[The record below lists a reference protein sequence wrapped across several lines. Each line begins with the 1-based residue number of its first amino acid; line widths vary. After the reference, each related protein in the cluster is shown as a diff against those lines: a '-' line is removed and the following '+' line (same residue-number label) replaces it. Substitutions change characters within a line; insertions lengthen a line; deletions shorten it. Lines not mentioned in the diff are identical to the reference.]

1 MPGKILN
8 YGSSNIDETF
18 SVPHICFEGE
28 TLSATGY
35 AVRAGGKGV
44 NQSTALVKAGGQVYH
59 AGNFGNDA
67 VWIRDLMK
75 DIGIDMSFANI
86 KENEKNGRALIQVST
101 ETGDNC
107 IVLFPGTNGT
117 YTAEEAA
124 PVFEHF
130 GPGDWLVQ
138 QNEISQGGA
147 IMRLAAEKGLSILF
161 NPAPLT
167 KGVLTEFPFDKVN
180 ILIVNE
186 CEAEALYQE
195 LGGKE
200 KLSELALATKLLD
213 QFDAMQGV
221 VVTLGGEGVIAKF
234 RNQGQ
239 VKEFKVASRKV
250 DVKDTTGAGDTFV
263 GYFLAAFVRAEKEEY
278 FKRVELA
285 LNEANVASSI
295 AVQREGTMQSV
306 PSLEEVKECM
316 K

>member
-1 MPGKILN
+1 M
-8 YGSSNIDETF
+8 
-18 SVPHICFEGE
+18 
-28 TLSATGY
+28 
-35 AVRAGGKGV
+35 
-44 NQSTALVKAGGQVYH
+44 
-59 AGNFGNDA
+59 
-67 VWIRDLMK
+67 
-75 DIGIDMSFANI
+75 
-86 KENEKNGRALIQVST
+86 
-101 ETGDNC
+101 
-107 IVLFPGTNGT
+107 
-117 YTAEEAA
+117 
-124 PVFEHF
+124 FEHF

-147 IMRLAAEKGLSILF
+147 IMRLGAEKGLSILF

-213 QFDAMQGV
+213 QFNAMQGV

-263 GYFLAAFVRAEKEEY
+263 
-278 FKRVELA
+278 
-285 LNEANVASSI
+285 
-295 AVQREGTMQSV
+295 
-306 PSLEEVKECM
+306 VKLF
-316 K
+316 